1 LIQIKQDERLY
12 KAYFVETNGITAMN
26 DQVSEILN
34 GIKIFDG
41 VYKKEL
47 VDAAIE
53 LREEITLFPIK

>member
-1 LIQIKQDERLY
+1 LY